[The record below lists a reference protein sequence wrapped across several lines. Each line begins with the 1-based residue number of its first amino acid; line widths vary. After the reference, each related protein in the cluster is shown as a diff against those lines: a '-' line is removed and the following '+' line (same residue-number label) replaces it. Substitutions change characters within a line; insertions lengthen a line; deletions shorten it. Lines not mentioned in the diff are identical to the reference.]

1 MPSRSQTWQP
11 LDFEKYDGHK
21 LGKNISDLL
30 DRSIFPPGIIFLAL
44 SSAWF
49 GFSVI
54 ERLNIIET
62 ELQLM
67 QQDLLEASTQKPIDQ
82 EQFMLLE
89 FLSSNQEKLKEK
101 VEEEIPNIKKNDM
114 TLQFHEERILSLIHI

>member
-1 MPSRSQTWQP
+1 MKISENTSIAMPMRN
-11 LDFEKYDGHK
+11 L
-21 LGKNISDLL
+21 IS
-30 DRSIFPPGIIFLAL
+30 IIGACIVG
-44 SSAWF
+44 AWF
-49 GFSVI
+49 GFGVI

-89 FLSSNQEKLKEK
+89 FISKEHNKLKSDVEEKLPK
-101 VEEEIPNIKKNDM
+101 IDSIDM
-114 TLQFHEERILSLIHI
+114 HAQFLEERIIDLETLTDKLRNGSQYD

>member
-1 MPSRSQTWQP
+1 MKISENTSIAMPMRN
-11 LDFEKYDGHK
+11 L
-21 LGKNISDLL
+21 IS
-30 DRSIFPPGIIFLAL
+30 IIGACIVG
-44 SSAWF
+44 AWF
-49 GFSVI
+49 GFGVI

-89 FLSSNQEKLKEK
+89 FLSKEQDKLKEK
-101 VEEEIPNIKKNDM
+101 VEAEVPNIKKNDM
-114 TLQFHEERILSLIHI
+114 ICIILAPYFWNPVSLFI

>member
-1 MPSRSQTWQP
+1 MKISENTSVAMPMRN
-11 LDFEKYDGHK
+11 L
-21 LGKNISDLL
+21 IS
-30 DRSIFPPGIIFLAL
+30 IIGACIVG
-44 SSAWF
+44 AWF
-49 GFSVI
+49 GFGVI

-89 FLSSNQEKLKEK
+89 FLSKEQDKLKEK
-101 VEEEIPNIKKNDM
+101 IETEVPNIKKNDM
-114 TLQFHEERILSLIHI
+114 TIQFHEERIIDLEEKNGYHD

>member
-1 MPSRSQTWQP
+1 MKISENTSIAMPMRN
-11 LDFEKYDGHK
+11 L
-21 LGKNISDLL
+21 IS
-30 DRSIFPPGIIFLAL
+30 IIGACIVG
-44 SSAWF
+44 AWF
-49 GFSVI
+49 GFGVI

-89 FLSSNQEKLKEK
+89 FVSEQVEDISDDLEDMSHNKVNITRLQTDMEKALKDIEALKDK
-101 VEEEIPNIKKNDM
+101 VRNNGN
-114 TLQFHEERILSLIHI
+114 

>member
-1 MPSRSQTWQP
+1 MKVSDNTSISMPMR
-11 LDFEKYDGHK
+11 
-21 LGKNISDLL
+21 NLL
-30 DRSIFPPGIIFLAL
+30 SIIGAVAVG
-44 SSAWF
+44 AWF
-49 GFSVI
+49 GFGVI

-89 FLSSNQEKLKEK
+89 F
-101 VEEEIPNIKKNDM
+101 
-114 TLQFHEERILSLIHI
+114 

>member
-1 MPSRSQTWQP
+1 MKISENTSIAMPMRN
-11 LDFEKYDGHK
+11 L
-21 LGKNISDLL
+21 IS
-30 DRSIFPPGIIFLAL
+30 IIGACIIG
-44 SSAWF
+44 AWF
-49 GFSVI
+49 GFGVI

-89 FLSSNQEKLKEK
+89 FLSKEQ
-101 VEEEIPNIKKNDM
+101 D
-114 TLQFHEERILSLIHI
+114 

>member
-1 MPSRSQTWQP
+1 MKISENTSIAMPMRN
-11 LDFEKYDGHK
+11 L
-21 LGKNISDLL
+21 IS
-30 DRSIFPPGIIFLAL
+30 IIGACIIG
-44 SSAWF
+44 AWF
-49 GFSVI
+49 GFGVI

-89 FLSSNQEKLKEK
+89 FLSKEQDKLKEK
-101 VEEEIPNIKKNDM
+101 VEAEVPNIKKNDM
-114 TLQFHEERILSLIHI
+114 TCLLYTSPSPRDS

>member
-1 MPSRSQTWQP
+1 MKISENTSVAMPMRN
-11 LDFEKYDGHK
+11 L
-21 LGKNISDLL
+21 IS
-30 DRSIFPPGIIFLAL
+30 IIGACIVG
-44 SSAWF
+44 AWF
-49 GFSVI
+49 GFGVI

-89 FLSSNQEKLKEK
+89 FLSKEQDKLKEK
-101 VEEEIPNIKKNDM
+101 VEDYKKKQGDLTSRHYIVNYIENENTIK
-114 TLQFHEERILSLIHI
+114 

>member
-1 MPSRSQTWQP
+1 MKQQQISVSEKTEISMPI
-11 LDFEKYDGHK
+11 
-21 LGKNISDLL
+21 KNMA
-30 DRSIFPPGIIFLAL
+30 GIIFLAL

-114 TLQFHEERILSLIHI
+114 TLQFHEERIIDLEARDQTLKLYLQF